1 MFLKYIDPCHMLV
14 ARKYKMYEKVLL
26 LYCKNKNILASGTDV
41 A

>member
-26 LYCKNKNILASGTDV
+26 LYCKNKTFWRPELM
-41 A
+41 